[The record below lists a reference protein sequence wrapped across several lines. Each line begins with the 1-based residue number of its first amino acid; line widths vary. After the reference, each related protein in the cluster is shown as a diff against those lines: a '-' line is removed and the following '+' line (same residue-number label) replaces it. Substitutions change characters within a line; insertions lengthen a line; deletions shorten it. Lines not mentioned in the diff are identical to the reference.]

1 MHLSDDGSGIY
12 STCRR
17 GSFPFAVEGTLS
29 RCNVQDHLLF
39 VVGGHS
45 PGLPGGLLSCYGHAF
60 LLSCGISLLSI
71 SGGDSGHLS
80 SCSVATSGGSLWG
93 GFSLYLWHWGLLI
106 SFQRI
111 ALL

>member
-1 MHLSDDGSGIY
+1 MHLSDDGSRIY

-29 RCNVQDHLLF
+29 RCNVRDHLLF

-45 PGLPGGLLSCYGHAF
+45 PVLPGGVLSCCGHAF

-93 GFSLYLWHWGLLI
+93 GFSLYLGHWGLLI

>member
-45 PGLPGGLLSCYGHAF
+45 PGLPGGLLSCYGLAF
-60 LLSCGISLLSI
+60 LLS
-71 SGGDSGHLS
+71 
-80 SCSVATSGGSLWG
+80 
-93 GFSLYLWHWGLLI
+93 
-106 SFQRI
+106 
-111 ALL
+111 